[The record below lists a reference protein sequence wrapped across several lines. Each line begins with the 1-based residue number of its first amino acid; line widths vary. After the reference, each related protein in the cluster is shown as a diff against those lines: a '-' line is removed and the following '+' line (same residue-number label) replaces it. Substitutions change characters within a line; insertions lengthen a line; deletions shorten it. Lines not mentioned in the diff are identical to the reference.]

1 MHDVRRRSGYSFY
14 AHADLLGARQGRLP
28 GIILYLTLSTP
39 GVWRAHVTVVIGLSS
54 RYSAAIGWPLPTSLL
69 YLDVFWAAELAVAV
83 PPGRHPLPSCSASR
97 PSSLSRKQRTRR
109 DHSAGQTELARRRMT
124 AEHDRKRIKSFCGAK
139 PTQKVQR
146 IKSFC
151 GAKPTQKVQR
161 IKSFCGAKPTQK
173 VRWTNAEVEVWAG
186 LYGDFTADAWRL
198 D

>member
-1 MHDVRRRSGYSFY
+1 MN
-14 AHADLLGARQGRLP
+14 
-28 GIILYLTLSTP
+28 
-39 GVWRAHVTVVIGLSS
+39 
-54 RYSAAIGWPLPTSLL
+54 
-69 YLDVFWAAELAVAV
+69 
-83 PPGRHPLPSCSASR
+83 
-97 PSSLSRKQRTRR
+97 
-109 DHSAGQTELARRRMT
+109 
-124 AEHDRKRIKSFCGAK
+124 AK
-139 PTQKVQR
+139 R

>member
-1 MHDVRRRSGYSFY
+1 MVLHLIPIDRDDPFDALRDEIRLSPTDPKPSPPRMNEWTADTKEQTITHIASGCRF
-14 AHADLLGARQGRLP
+14 HA
-28 GIILYLTLSTP
+28 
-39 GVWRAHVTVVIGLSS
+39 
-54 RYSAAIGWPLPTSLL
+54 PL
-69 YLDVFWAAELAVAV
+69 
-83 PPGRHPLPSCSASR
+83 
-97 PSSLSRKQRTRR
+97 RR
-109 DHSAGQTELARRRMT
+109 DGR
-124 AEHDRKRIKSFCGAK
+124 
-139 PTQKVQR
+139 QR

>member
-1 MHDVRRRSGYSFY
+1 LPV
-14 AHADLLGARQGRLP
+14 LIGAP
-28 GIILYLTLSTP
+28 
-39 GVWRAHVTVVIGLSS
+39 
-54 RYSAAIGWPLPTSLL
+54 
-69 YLDVFWAAELAVAV
+69 
-83 PPGRHPLPSCSASR
+83 
-97 PSSLSRKQRTRR
+97 
-109 DHSAGQTELARRRMT
+109 
-124 AEHDRKRIKSFCGAK
+124 KRIKSFCGAK

-186 LYGDFTADAWRL
+186 LYEDFTADAWRL